1 MNEIRRAYVYLV
13 CFISL
18 QMLIS
23 AINGMVG
30 GFARQ
35 ALLSDSDGLSF
46 LIFQIAIVVV
56 SGPIFMGHWL
66 WAEYAARKQAD
77 ERASVQRRLYLY
89 LTLSMFMLY
98 VVVAAFNGFQS
109 LFSLIFPPDFGLTS
123 NNYIATIINSVVTV
137 IATGILWMYH
147 RVVTLTDERATVEP
161 SQNNLGLFKHLY
173 RLAFSALGA
182 VLVSIGLFGM
192 IYILLN
198 IPDEETRDLW
208 PNFLPLLF
216 IGAALFAPFQFFT
229 LVDPQSSQG
238 WRNTLRWLY
247 ALVFSFS
254 ALALTVF
261 GLYALQIWVFY
272 QINGRT
278 ENPLPWAL
286 AALFTGLPVLIY
298 HEVLLQRSS
307 DAGLKTGRWLYGL
320 LVSSIGLGLAVIGS
334 IAWWQWLFNT
344 LAGERSQIPEAAA
357 SLLAGLLVWGYHYIA
372 ILRRGGDI
380 GVLRRLYYF
389 GFSGLGLCLTAIGLI
404 GVQEWLYTRFAGES
418 VTHLPD
424 ALALL
429 ITGLPV
435 WLRFWAW
442 AQSRFA
448 GSDEEERKSDLR
460 KAYLYLVIFTAVS
473 SAVITAAL
481 LVNGILRA
489 LLQLPTEGGLGLPL
503 AIIIASGALWAY
515 HAFVLRSDIAKA
527 GESKLQAGMQRLYW
541 YVVAGVGLAALALGL
556 AGDLSVLVRAL
567 GTFSFPADLREQ
579 FAGFTAT
586 WLAGLPVWLIGWVP
600 AQRLATRDDAG
611 GVDARRSLLRK
622 AYIYLYWLAAILTL
636 LISAIAVVYLLL
648 SAVFG
653 LLASENILQ
662 TLTNLGQAVGFAVIA
677 LAVWIYHLVLLRRD
691 NAFARREQESVLQQ
705 TAAQWE
711 TLRVVVVVVS
721 DSPINA
727 QFLESLSRE
736 LPQLKPVSLE
746 LPPASEPMPEE
757 MAAQLTA
764 AQIIITSMALA
775 LPGGPLAA
783 YPALKLVVLP
793 QLTGTKWIGG
803 ETPAVQAAVAIRQAA
818 QTIKRESGA

>member
-23 AINGMVG
+23 AVNGMVG

-56 SGPIFMGHWL
+56 STPIFIGHWL

-89 LTLSMFMLY
+89 LTLSSLMLY
-98 VVVAAFNGFQS
+98 VVVAAFNGLQS
-109 LFSLIFPPDFGLTS
+109 LFALIFPPQFALTS
-123 NNYIATIINSVVTV
+123 NEYIATIINSIITV
-137 IATGILWMYH
+137 IATGVLWLYH
-147 RVVTLTDERATVEP
+147 RYVAITDERATVEP
-161 SQNNLGLFKHLY
+161 SQNNLGLFKYLY
-173 RLAFSALGA
+173 RLLFSALGA
-182 VLVSIGLFGM
+182 ILLSIGLFG
-192 IYILLN
+192 IVYILLN
-198 IPDEETRDLW
+198 IPDEGTRDLW

-238 WRNTLRWLY
+238 WRNILRWFY

-254 ALALTVF
+254 ALALAVF

-272 QINGRT
+272 RLNGRT

-298 HEVLLQRSS
+298 HEVLLHRSS
-307 DAGLKTGRWLYGL
+307 ETGLKTSRWLYGL
-320 LVSSIGLGLAVIGS
+320 FVSGVGLSLAIIGS
-334 IAWWQWLFNT
+334 IAWWQWLFNA
-344 LAGERSQIPEAAA
+344 LSGERVQIPDAAA
-357 SLLAGLLVWGYHYIA
+357 SFLAGLLVWAYHYFA
-372 ILRRGGDI
+372 ILRRGGDV

-389 GFSGLGLCLTAIGLI
+389 GFGGLGLVLTAIGLI

-435 WLRFWAW
+435 WLRFWSW
-442 AQSRFA
+442 AQARFA
-448 GSDEEERKSDLR
+448 SPDEEERKSDLR

-489 LLQLPTEGGLGLPL
+489 LLQLPTEGNLGLPL
-503 AIIIASGALWAY
+503 AIIIASAALWAY

-541 YVVAGVGLAALALGL
+541 YVVAGVGLASLALGL
-556 AGDLSVLVRAL
+556 AGDLSVLVRTL
-567 GTFSFPADLREQ
+567 GTFAFPEELREQ
-579 FAGFTAT
+579 FAAFTAT

-600 AQRLATRDDAG
+600 AQRLATRTDAV

-622 AYIYLYWLAAILTL
+622 AYLYLYWLAAILTL
-636 LISAIAVVYLLL
+636 LISAIAVVYLVL

-653 LLASENILQ
+653 LLASENIIER
-662 TLTNLGQAVGFAVIA
+662 LTNLGQAIGFAVIA
-677 LAVWIYHLVLLRRD
+677 LAIWIYHLILLRRD
-691 NAFARREQESVLQQ
+691 GDFAKREQAAVLQQ
-705 TAAQWE
+705 TAAEWE
-711 TLRVVVVVVS
+711 NLRVVVAFES
-721 DSPINA
+721 EPPA
-727 QFLESLSRE
+727 PLLEGLSRE
-736 LPQLKPVSLE
+736 LPQLKPVSIQ
-746 LPPASEPMPEE
+746 LPTASEPLPEE
-757 MAAQLTA
+757 TAAHLST

-783 YPALKLVVLP
+783 YPALKLVLLP
-793 QLTGTKWIGG
+793 QMPGTKWINA
-803 ETPAVQAAVAIRQAA
+803 ETPVPQTVLAIRQAA
-818 QTIKRESGA
+818 QTMKREAEA